1 MPVIEPGTEPQKRPL
16 VVAHR
21 GSSAAVAEHT
31 VGAYRR
37 AIAEG
42 ADALECDVRLTA
54 DGELVCLHDRSVER
68 TAGVAGIVS
77 TMTLAELRAL
87 DWGAWKQSATGDLAV
102 GETTGN
108 ENAGNENASNGNA
121 DSGRL
126 ITLPE
131 LVELALDAGREIG
144 LAVETK
150 HPSRS
155 GGKVEHAVAEVLQA
169 YGLTGSRA
177 GDRGRRVWV
186 RMMSFSALA
195 VRRMASL
202 SPELP
207 LVFLLAAPVPLPYRR
222 GSLPTGAGTA
232 GLDLAIVRDR
242 PEIVTVHHSV
252 GNEVWVWTVDDEV
265 NMELCIE
272 LGVDAIISNRPAAVL
287 DLLDGNR

>member
-1 MPVIEPGTEPQKRPL
+1 MPVTDPGQETQKRPL

-37 AIAEG
+37 AIVEG

-68 TAGVAGIVS
+68 TAGVPGIVS

-87 DWGAWKQSATGDLAV
+87 DWGAWKHGPPDTQPVDTSRAV
-102 GETTGN
+102 ADPGP
-108 ENAGNENASNGNA
+108 

-126 ITLPE
+126 ITLRE

-169 YGLTGSRA
+169 YGLTGSRG

-202 SPELP
+202 SPQLP
-207 LVFLLAAPVPLPYRR
+207 LVFLLSAPVPLPYR
-222 GSLPTGAGTA
+222 GASLPAGAGTV
-232 GLDLAIVRDR
+232 GLDVAIVRDR
-242 PEIVTVHHSV
+242 PEIVSVHHGV

-265 NMELCIE
+265 DVELCIE

-287 DLLDGNR
+287 DLLDSNR

>member
-1 MPVIEPGTEPQKRPL
+1 MPVTEPGQEPQKRPL

-68 TAGVAGIVS
+68 TAGVPGIVS

-87 DWGAWKQSATGDLAV
+87 DWGAWKHGATGDESV
-102 GETTGN
+102 GEP
-108 ENAGNENASNGNA
+108 AGDANASP

-126 ITLPE
+126 ITLRE
-131 LVELALDAGREIG
+131 LVELALDADREIG

-169 YGLTGSRA
+169 YGLTGSRG

-202 SPELP
+202 TPELP
-207 LVFLLAAPVPLPYRR
+207 LVFLLAAPVPLPYR
-222 GSLPTGAGTA
+222 GASLPAGADTA

-265 NMELCIE
+265 DMELCTE

-287 DLLDGNR
+287 DLIDRNR